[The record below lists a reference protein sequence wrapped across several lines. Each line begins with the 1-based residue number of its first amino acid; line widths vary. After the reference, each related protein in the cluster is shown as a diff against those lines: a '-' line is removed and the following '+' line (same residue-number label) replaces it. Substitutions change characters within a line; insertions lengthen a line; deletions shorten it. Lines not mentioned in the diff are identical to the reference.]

1 MSMLVP
7 AMITLN
13 SVGNPVA
20 NMWCAHTRKP
30 RKPMITSM
38 TIIDERPNNGL
49 RENTGTTS
57 LMMPNAGRIRMYTS
71 GWPKNQKRCCQM
83 TGSPPPAG
91 SKNEVP

>member
-13 SVGNPVA
+13 SVGRPVA
-20 NMWCAHTRKP
+20 NMWCAQTMKP

-38 TIIDERPNNGL
+38 TIIDARPNNGL

-57 LMMPNAGRIRMYTS
+57 LMMPNAGRIRM
-71 GWPKNQKRCCQM
+71 
-83 TGSPPPAG
+83 
-91 SKNEVP
+91 